1 MMQESKKRVLV
12 FSTNYFPNI
21 GGAEVAIK
29 EITDRL
35 PNYTFELICAR
46 LETKLPS
53 EEKVGNVL
61 VHRLGF
67 GSSLDKLL
75 IPFWG
80 VFKIWQINHSRPVKL
95 FWSVMVSYAS
105 CAAYFYNAF
114 KFWRPIPAVLT
125 LQEGDSEEHLTKRY
139 FGLLDMTWRL
149 SVLHSNVV
157 TALSNYLANRARR
170 FGYRGEPYVVPNGVS
185 DDYFTERKTRDDG
198 KTIITTSR
206 LVHKNGVDTLVRAM
220 ALLPKHNLLIAG
232 DGKERKNLEALVKE
246 LKIGSRVKFLGTV
259 SREDLPKL
267 LSSADIFCRPSRS
280 EGQGVSFM
288 EAMAVGL
295 PVIAPPVGGIPDF
308 LRDPSTDSGQA
319 PTGLF
324 CQVDDPE
331 SIAEKVRLLASDK
344 NLRIKIIGNAK
355 KLMIDKYRWLGIAE
369 SMGQVFETVVTNKP
383 TILLAAG
390 IYPPDPGGPALHA
403 QRYFEEFP
411 KHGFS
416 CRLVSFRDYRKYPK
430 GISHFLY
437 TCALARTT
445 MGADIIYAFDT
456 LSSGVPSLI
465 ISTIFRIPFVVRIGG
480 DALWERATEISKNP
494 ISLTSFYQYSLHRGK
509 LNFYIIFIVV
519 SAAKKIIVPA
529 QILKDIYIKHYGIKN
544 SDIIVVPNPI

>member
-220 ALLPKHNLLIAG
+220 ALLPK
-232 DGKERKNLEALVKE
+232 
-246 LKIGSRVKFLGTV
+246 
-259 SREDLPKL
+259 L

-355 KLMIDKYRWLGIAE
+355 KLMIDKYRWRGIAE
-369 SMGQVFETVVTNKP
+369 SMGQVFETVVMNKP

-465 ISTIFRIPFVVRIGG
+465 VATIFRIPFVVRIGG

-529 QILKDIYIKHYGIKN
+529 QILKDIYIKHYGI
-544 SDIIVVPNPI
+544 